1 MQNLN
6 DKLLTRKEAAEF
18 LGIKENTL
26 AIWHC
31 SKRYKLPVIKVG
43 RLCKYRSSDL
53 LQFLEE
59 RTNPNNSN

>member
-6 DKLLTRKEAAEF
+6 DKLLTRKEAALF

-31 SKRYKLPVIKVG
+31 SKRYNLPVIKVG

-53 LQFLEE
+53 FQFLEQ
-59 RTNPNNSN
+59 RTNPNAN

>member
-59 RTNPNNSN
+59 RTNPNAN

>member
-1 MQNLN
+1 MTNLN

>member
-6 DKLLTRKEAAEF
+6 DKLLTRKEAAQF

-31 SKRYKLPVIKVG
+31 SKRYNLPVIKVG

-53 LQFLEE
+53 LQFLEQ
-59 RTNPNNSN
+59 RTNPNAN

>member
-31 SKRYKLPVIKVG
+31 SKRYNLPVIKIG
-43 RLCKYRSSDL
+43 RLCKYKSSDL

-59 RTNPNNSN
+59 RTTPNAN